1 MKQYLILSLIAAA
14 LLAAGCG
21 ALRQTPEEQARTA
34 ELVDQRLDARDY
46 RIDVNYMISLRGGG
60 KAVSG
65 YSIKVDG
72 TVIES
77 HLPYAGVARNV
88 PYGGGKV
95 LSFEDDIDEYA
106 DSGWRQNG
114 ERIIVFSTNNDEDI
128 IVYTL
133 TLFTNGQADI
143 QVHCRNRDD
152 ISFRGTLD
160 TREESTP

>member
-1 MKQYLILSLIAAA
+1 MFLRRSIIAIAILLT
-14 LLAAGCG
+14 GCG
-21 ALRQTPEEQARTA
+21 ALRQTPEEQQRIAQ
-34 ELVDQRLDARDY
+34 LVNQRLDEKAY
-46 RIDVNYMISLRGGG
+46 RVDVNYMIPLRGGG

-65 YSIKVDG
+65 SYSITVDG

-95 LSFEDDIDEYA
+95 LSFKDDIDEYA
-106 DSGWRQNG
+106 DSGWKKGQ
-114 ERIIVFSTNNDEDI
+114 RIISFSTNNDEDI

-133 TLFTNGQADI
+133 TVFDNGQADI

-152 ISFRGTLD
+152 ISYRGAVD
-160 TREESTP
+160 TNEE